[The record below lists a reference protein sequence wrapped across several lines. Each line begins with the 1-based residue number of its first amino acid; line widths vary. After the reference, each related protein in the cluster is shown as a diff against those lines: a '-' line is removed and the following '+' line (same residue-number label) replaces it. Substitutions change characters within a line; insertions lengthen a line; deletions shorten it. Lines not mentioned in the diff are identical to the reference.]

1 MPAVSYVLVRSVRV
15 LLSPHHDRGAGA
27 VHEPRRLSDVE
38 GSERSSSNESNCS
51 RLVSIRTRRQ
61 LPTQRTDRRTGDA
74 DRSSSVN
81 SSARVDASGS
91 TSGVVNSLVTE
102 RENFIVGDM
111 ICRRE
116 RGRERGRKSGER
128 CCRAHMAFYQWLY
141 FRGGTHTSAWW
152 GPRGEKLGPSG
163 WRCTSVLSREL
174 HHAAPQSRDH
184 HRRELSSGASRAQ

>member
-1 MPAVSYVLVRSVRV
+1 MPAVSYVPVRRARAA
-15 LLSPHHDRGAGA
+15 LSPHHDRGAGA

-102 RENFIVGDM
+102 RENFIVGGM
-111 ICRRE
+111 IGVGWSRE
-116 RGRERGRKSGER
+116 RGRGRGRKSGER
-128 CCRAHMAFYQWLY
+128 CC
-141 FRGGTHTSAWW
+141 
-152 GPRGEKLGPSG
+152 
-163 WRCTSVLSREL
+163 
-174 HHAAPQSRDH
+174 
-184 HRRELSSGASRAQ
+184 